1 MLDSNLVKDWRKM
14 KWWGSLVYP
23 HFEIENENNMASSSP
38 QVETI
43 KYLKYKLKEPVIR
56 FTYHSS
62 HVSFG
67 LRRIR
72 PVVLFRALQKWINA
86 CFASSLLQGNR
97 HLCRWHVCTKTAL
110 STVKLLWEIWNGQFS
125 LHFELP
131 FTVICF
137 TWLTEDPLKND
148 SLWKVR
154 LSNSATPKN
163 RVFKQKCKNKNNSRY
178 FSRMRRQKSPLL
190 LGVGRVFATSWA
202 RSSSI
207 MVNLL
212 RGCFVGFA
220 YSKRCEA

>member
-1 MLDSNLVKDWRKM
+1 
-14 KWWGSLVYP
+14 
-23 HFEIENENNMASSSP
+23 MASSSP

-43 KYLKYKLKEPVIR
+43 KYLKYKLKEPAIR
-56 FTYHSS
+56 LTYHSS

-67 LRRIR
+67 WRRIR

-97 HLCRWHVCTKTAL
+97 HLCRWHVCTKRAL
-110 STVKLLWEIWNGQFS
+110 STVKLPWEIWNGQFS

-131 FTVICF
+131 FTVVCF
-137 TWLTEDPLKND
+137 TWLTEDPLKNN
-148 SLWKVR
+148 SPWKVR

-190 LGVGRVFATSWA
+190 RHMENSAP
-202 RSSSI
+202 SSAKFKI
-207 MVNLL
+207 F
-212 RGCFVGFA
+212 RFV
-220 YSKRCEA
+220 KLWK